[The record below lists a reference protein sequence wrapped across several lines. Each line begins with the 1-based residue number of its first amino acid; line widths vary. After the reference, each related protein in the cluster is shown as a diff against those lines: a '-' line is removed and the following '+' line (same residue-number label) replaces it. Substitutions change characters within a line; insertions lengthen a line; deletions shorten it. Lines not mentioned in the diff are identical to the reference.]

1 MWNKDQLKYSQSFL
15 TIPAFQS
22 RLNSVGMIRLVS
34 KISEGIFLFLPLIS
48 TNSISRLL
56 YPLLFVSHF
65 VCNWLFYIKA
75 ITSSTLV
82 YSISKSK
89 FIIIYF
95 NMVLLE
101 QTVLKPRLTQSNDI
115 KLVPLKHHYKLVE
128 CDIVAWLLRWT
139 IDVCLERSFSFWWYL
154 IIVWCQIKFIITMSS
169 GSELTVLC
177 PAGVLCAS
185 RQTAVVNPYHKSL

>member
-1 MWNKDQLKYSQSFL
+1 MFSKFPNHSSF
-15 TIPAFQS
+15 S
-22 RLNSVGMIRLVS
+22 
-34 KISEGIFLFLPLIS
+34 ISFELGWYATQISGSIFLFLPLIS

-56 YPLLFVSHF
+56 YPFLFVSHF

-75 ITSSTLV
+75 IAFSTLV
-82 YSISKSK
+82 YSISKNTV
-89 FIIIYF
+89 IIIYL

-101 QTVLKPRLTQSNDI
+101 QTVLKPRVTQSSDI
-115 KLVPLKHHYKLVE
+115 KLVLLKHHYKLVE

-139 IDVCLERSFSFWWYL
+139 IDVCLECSFSFWWYL
-154 IIVWCQIKFIITMSS
+154 IILWCQIKFIITMSS

-185 RQTAVVNPYHKSL
+185 RQTSIVNPYHKSL